1 MENELELYHHG
12 IKGQRWGV
20 RRFQNYDGTYTKK
33 GLARYDKAASKYED
47 SKKRVVAAKKNFE
60 RSANSS
66 TKALKAMD
74 ELNAAKRASKEA
86 KREMKKSY
94 KQLKNDY
101 RADKGKEVY
110 SSGETITG
118 LQQKRMVAT
127 GASILAG
134 YATSA
139 LYHNGTISPRVAATI
154 NIGNNAAW
162 GAYMVKTSK
171 DAKNLRAY
179 YAH

>member
-1 MENELELYHHG
+1 M
-12 IKGQRWGV
+12 
-20 RRFQNYDGTYTKK
+20 KK
-33 GLARYDKAASKYED
+33 SYKQLKNDYRAASKYED
-47 SKKRVVAAKKNFE
+47 SKKRVAAAKKNFE
-60 RSANSS
+60 RSVNSS
-66 TKALKAMD
+66 TKAAMD
-74 ELNAAKRASKEA
+74 EWNAAKRASKEA

-110 SSGETITG
+110 SRGDTITG
-118 LQQKRMVAT
+118 IVNKRMVAT
-127 GASILAG
+127 GASILAS

-139 LYHNGTISPRVAATI
+139 LYQNGVISPKVAATI
-154 NIGNNAAW
+154 EVGNNAAW
-162 GAYMVKTSK
+162 GAYMVKTRK